1 MALQENQLSSSGN
14 QETFVMNELYK
25 SQEDFSRLNLAQ
37 QHMNQADQELN
48 IRENPYY
55 SEQVAS
61 R

>member
-37 QHMNQADQELN
+37 QHMNQADQKLN
-48 IRENPYY
+48 IHENPF
-55 SEQVAS
+55 
-61 R
+61 